1 MKARCDKLALIA
13 AAAIV
18 VTACSTCGIE
28 NEMGLI
34 KRGMKADQVEAILGR
49 PARIDETQTADQTV
63 AGQVYHYSTPSGE
76 GRIVFVNGTV
86 FKAEFLA
93 EIKS

>member
-1 MKARCDKLALIA
+1 MNHRRDKVVLFA
-13 AAAIV
+13 AAAV
-18 VTACSTCGIE
+18 ALTACSTCGIE

-34 KRGMKADQVEAILGR
+34 KPGMKSDQVQAILGR
-49 PARIDETQTADQTV
+49 PAKIDETQSADQTV
-63 AGQVYHYSTPSGE
+63 AGEVYHYSTPSGE
-76 GRIVFVNGTV
+76 GRIVFVNGAV